1 MSGDERRSGARKARP
16 VPQAQVPP
24 GPLRTFKKYLYRLYL
39 DAGAPALEVIAHLV
53 AEDAELP
60 GAPGKDT
67 ISRLLSTERLPSQED
82 AVSVAAVLA
91 ERAGKPPAEAMA
103 LARELWTEACD
114 APQSPVPTVRQWAP
128 LRLGVHRAV
137 STDGA
142 DPGLLTEYVV
152 RRHDRVLRDRLRSA
166 DAERRSD
173 FALLV
178 GNASTGKTRAAF
190 EAVLDVL
197 PDWRLVSPSG
207 GAQELLALVADESIG
222 PRTVV
227 WLDNAQRFL
236 AGEQGEEVA
245 AALTTLLERSAPLV
259 VLGTLRTDHLQR
271 LTARPNAAEAESD
284 RFHVRALV
292 AANNAEIDVPDT
304 LAGHLP
310 ELVEKAARD
319 PRLATALRAAAS
331 DGRVLQHLTGG
342 PELVRRY
349 ECGPGRFFTVIEYA
363 LLTATVDA
371 RRLGHAGTLPGR
383 LLAEAVVGYL
393 PTTARVTGDDWFA
406 TAVGSLCRHLD
417 EHGRGELAA
426 LTAER
431 VAPGFGEAD
440 GYRPDDYL
448 EQYLRRK
455 RAHLAPPRSL
465 WEAAARHARTPA
477 DLYALGRAAQER
489 RRQGHAD
496 QLYRRAAELGS
507 GPAQAALA
515 ALLEETGES
524 TAAERAAAGSARA
537 WILLAAAREATH
549 DAPGAER
556 AYREAADAG
565 EPLAWA
571 ALARK
576 HEHVGDQRG
585 AEDIASRALL
595 AGSSQAWLALAR
607 LRERSADH
615 DGAMRAFQEA
625 AWAGELWAWTG
636 LARLHERGGDRT
648 AAELAYL
655 EAAAVGATTAWTDLV
670 RLRWTGGDTD
680 GAEAAAQ
687 HAAEAGD
694 GEGWSILA
702 RMREIAG
709 DPAGAEAA
717 YLRAARVGVTA
728 AWSRTAGLR
737 EAAGDV
743 MGANAAAEQA
753 ARRGDPG
760 AWALLARLREQAGD
774 PAAADSA
781 AAQAARAGD
790 AEIWT
795 VLARIRQLAGDT
807 PGAERAATEAAENGD
822 PQAWAVLARTRE
834 RAGDAEGAEL
844 AVARAADL
852 GGIGAWT
859 ALGRVREQLEDVAG
873 AEQAYRRATE
883 LGDPDAWGALG
894 RLYEED
900 GYRAGAERAFRVAV
914 DAGDVMAWEDLVR
927 VLRNGD
933 REHARYGLEADGSPA
948 GPRP

>member
-1 MSGDERRSGARKARP
+1 MSGDEKRSGPRKARP

-53 AEDAELP
+53 AEAEELP

-91 ERAGKPPAEAMA
+91 ERAGKPAAEAMA
-103 LARELWTEACD
+103 SARELWTEACD
-114 APQSPVPTVRQWAP
+114 APPSPVRTVRQWDP

-142 DPGLLTEYVV
+142 DPGLLNEYVV
-152 RRHDRVLRDRLRSA
+152 RRHDRILRDRLRSA
-166 DAERRSD
+166 DSERGSD

-178 GNASTGKTRAAF
+178 GSSSTGKTRAAF

-197 PDWRLVSPSG
+197 PDWHLVSPSG
-207 GAQELLALVADESIG
+207 GAPELLALVADESLG

-227 WLDNAQRFL
+227 WLDHAQRFL

-245 AALTTLLERSAPLV
+245 SALTALLERVTPLV

-271 LTARPNAAEAESD
+271 LTARPNAEEAESD
-284 RFHVRALV
+284 RFHVRALL
-292 AANNAEIDVPDT
+292 AANNAEIDVPAT
-304 LAGHLP
+304 MAGHLP

-319 PRLATALRAAAS
+319 PRLADALRASAA

-363 LLTATVDA
+363 LLTAAVDA
-371 RRLGHAGTLPGR
+371 RRLGHAGALPGK

-393 PTTARVTGDDWFA
+393 PTSARVTDDGWFA
-406 TAVGSLCRHLD
+406 TAAGSLCHHLD

-426 LTAER
+426 LIAER

-448 EQYLRRK
+448 DQHLRRK

-465 WEAAARHARTPA
+465 WEAAARHAHTPA
-477 DLYALGRAAQER
+477 DLYALGRAAQDR
-489 RRQGHAD
+489 RRLGHAV
-496 QLYRRAAELGS
+496 QLYRRAMELGG
-507 GPAQAALA
+507 GPARAALA

-524 TAAERAAAGSARA
+524 AAAERAVAGSARA

-549 DAPGAER
+549 DDSGAER
-556 AYREAADAG
+556 AYREAANAG
-565 EPLAWA
+565 EPLAWV

-576 HEHVGDQRG
+576 REQTGDQRG
-585 AEDIASRALL
+585 AEELASRALL

-607 LRERSADH
+607 LRESSADH
-615 DGAMRAFQEA
+615 EGAMRAFKEA

-636 LARLHERGGDRT
+636 LARLHERSGDRS

-655 EAAAVGATTAWTDLV
+655 EAASVGASAWTDLV
-670 RLRWTGGDTD
+670 RLRWTGGDTE
-680 GAEAAAQ
+680 GAEAAAE

-694 GEGWSILA
+694 GEGWSLLA

-709 DPAGAEAA
+709 DGAGAETA

-728 AWSRTAGLR
+728 AWVRTAGLR
-737 EAAGDV
+737 EAAGDPI
-743 MGANAAAEQA
+743 GGNAAAEQA

-760 AWALLARLREQAGD
+760 AWALLARLRQQTGD
-774 PAAADSA
+774 PSAADVA

-790 AEIWT
+790 AETWT
-795 VLARIRQLAGDT
+795 VLARMRQLAGDT

-834 RAGDAEGAEL
+834 RAGDTQGAEL
-844 AVARAADL
+844 AAARAVDV

-859 ALGRVREQLEDVAG
+859 ALGRVREQLKDVDG
-873 AEQAYRRATE
+873 AERAYRRATE
-883 LGDPDAWGALG
+883 LGDADAWGALG
-894 RLYEED
+894 GLYEED
-900 GYRAGAERAFRVAV
+900 CYRAGAERAYRVAV
-914 DAGDVMAWEDLVR
+914 DAGDVTAWEGLVR

-933 REHARYGLEADGSPA
+933 QEHARYGLEADGIPA
-948 GPRP
+948 GPLAR